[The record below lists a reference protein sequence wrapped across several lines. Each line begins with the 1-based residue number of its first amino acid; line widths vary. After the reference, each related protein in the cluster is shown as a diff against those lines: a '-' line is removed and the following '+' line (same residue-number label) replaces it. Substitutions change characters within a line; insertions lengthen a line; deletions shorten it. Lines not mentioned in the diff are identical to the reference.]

1 MAYASLFR
9 EYFST
14 PIPALPLDAAASPWP
29 SLLGFVLAAAAGYA
43 AFGLLD
49 RAGRA
54 RQLQRWLW
62 RLGAATVLAVG
73 ICLTGWIGLYSHGL
87 PLSPLPGPGYALLAL
102 AAAFGFAL
110 LALLLWPGD
119 AGRRW
124 PRQLLASLALALG
137 LLGGHYLSFA
147 DPARGLQVGFDLERW
162 LASGLV
168 ALVTAVLSLQLAG
181 FARQRRS
188 HAPPPLAP
196 AAALVFA
203 AGVLATHLAALGAA
217 RWARVPLS
225 AESQHGG
232 WAEPVLPLLGLGLL
246 LAAVLVRLFERRS
259 DRGLVGYRARLR
271 REQRTDAATGL
282 PTAMV
287 LGESFLRMQRL
298 AVAAHAGV
306 AVAVIKLTGLERVL
320 ANHGGDERDQIYSLA
335 AWRLRT
341 VRREDELL
349 GVLGDERFVLVLRVA
364 DAGDAASR
372 LRAAIALFEPPL
384 RDEGVQIRV
393 RPQVGISL
401 WPAQGEHYERL
412 LSNALVALE
421 RSRPGTVQVYLAAHR
436 EESERRGRIEAE
448 LAAALADGEL
458 NAVFQPVLNSR
469 NGQVAGVE
477 MLARWASPTI
487 GNVAPEHF
495 VLIAESSGMI
505 GQFDRWLLR
514 EAVASARWLEAAG
527 FAGLRIAVNISP
539 LNLADPD
546 FATFVEDLFAGGAV
560 DPERIEVE
568 ITEAAIAEGDRV
580 VLDTLIRLRGLGLA
594 LSIDDF
600 GIGHSSLARLRDL
613 PVDRLKIDRS
623 FVRDMEDVQGEQ
635 LVCGIIGLAHGLGLE
650 VTAEGVE
657 TELQRQYLSELGCE
671 YLQGYLISK
680 PLTWRGLLDYLG
692 EPDDGLRVELPM
704 APSSAA

>member
-9 EYFST
+9 DYFSA
-14 PIPALPLDAAASPWP
+14 PMPALQIDAAASPWP
-29 SLLGFVLAAAAGYA
+29 LLLAFVLAAAAGYA

-49 RAGRA
+49 RASRA
-54 RQLQRWLW
+54 RALPRWSW
-62 RLGAATVLAVG
+62 RLGAAGLLAFGV
-73 ICLTGWIGLYSHGL
+73 CATAWVGLYAQPL
-87 PLSPLPGPGYALLAL
+87 PLSPLPDLGHALLAV
-102 AAAFGFAL
+102 AVAFCAAL
-110 LALLLWPGD
+110 LALLLWP
-119 AGRRW
+119 AEPGRHW
-124 PRQLLASLALALG
+124 TRQLAASLSLAIAMLAG
-137 LLGGHYLSFA
+137 VYLSLA
-147 DPARGLQVGFDLERW
+147 DPAPGLAVGFELQRW

-168 ALVTAVLSLQLAG
+168 ALGAAGLCLQLAG

-203 AGVLATHLAALGAA
+203 AGTLATHLGALSAA
-217 RWARVPLS
+217 RWARLPLP
-225 AESQHGG
+225 ADPAHGD
-232 WAEPVLPLLGLGLL
+232 WAEPALPLIGLGLL

-259 DRGLVGYRARLR
+259 ERGLLGYRARLR

-287 LGESFLRMQRL
+287 LGESFLRLQRL
-298 AVAAHAGV
+298 AVASHAGV

-320 ANHGGDERDQIYSLA
+320 ASHGGDERDQIYSLA

-341 VRREDELL
+341 ARREDELL
-349 GVLGDERFVLVLRVA
+349 GVLGDERFVLVLKVA
-364 DAGDAASR
+364 DAGEAAAR
-372 LRAAIALFEPPL
+372 LRTAIALFEPAL

-448 LAAALADGEL
+448 LAAALAGGEMS
-458 NAVFQPVLNSR
+458 AVFQPVLDAR
-469 NGQVAGVE
+469 NGQVAAVE

-514 EAVASARWLEAAG
+514 EAVASARWLDAAG
-527 FAGLRIAVNISP
+527 FNRLRIAVNISP
-539 LNLADPD
+539 LNLADPS
-546 FATFVEDLFAGGAV
+546 FAGFVEELFEGAAI
-560 DPERIEVE
+560 DPERIEIE
-568 ITEAAIAEGDRV
+568 ITEAAIAEGERV
-580 VLDTLIRLRGLGLA
+580 VLDTLIRLRGLGLG

-623 FVRDMEDVQGEQ
+623 FVRDMDDVQGEQ
-635 LVCGIIGLAHGLGLE
+635 MVCGIIGLAHGLGLE

-657 TELQRQYLSELGCE
+657 TELQRQYLAELGCE

-692 EPDDGLRVELPM
+692 EPDDGLRVELPL